1 MEMMMPLTVSH
12 IHFVTANPLS
22 GKPKRLMIKGTR
34 CEGRPTFSIDE
45 DDDDDA
51 DKNDTLFIMLR

>member
-1 MEMMMPLTVSH
+1 MMMPLTVSH

-22 GKPKRLMIKGTR
+22 GKPRRLMIKCAR
-34 CEGRPTFSIDE
+34 CEGRPIFFIDE